1 MEILHINYNE
11 ILKNVRISRAFSN
24 LKLDELLN
32 IQKDITKKM
41 DVVQLIDPNAI
52 ISQDHIRAAYLNAY
66 MNFIENKNVSN
77 NMSMELLLY
86 LSFTKQ
92 INMAIKLS
100 GIKKSNDFVIVA
112 SSEPILRQF
121 CSMANA
127 SANPY
132 EHYNNENK
140 NAMLLFGIETEHA
153 QIEDILLKMSEIKL
167 GE

>member
-1 MEILHINYNE
+1 MEILHIDYNE
-11 ILKNVRISRAFSN
+11 ILKNLKISRASSN
-24 LKLDELLN
+24 LELDLLLTA
-32 IQKDITKKM
+32 QKSTTKKM
-41 DVVQLIDPNAI
+41 DVLQLIDPNAI
-52 ISQDHIRAAYLNAY
+52 ISQNHIRAAYLNAY
-66 MNFIENKNVSN
+66 MNFIENKNISN

-86 LSFTKQ
+86 LSFTTQ
-92 INMAIKLS
+92 INTAIKLS
-100 GIKKSNDFVIVA
+100 GIKKSNDFVIIS

-121 CSMANA
+121 CSIANA